1 MKTNSDLPCNDET
14 EAKSPA
20 IELLDLPQ
28 VAARYNVTIRSI
40 QAWTKRNEGFPQPL
54 RFSRRIVRWRL
65 TDLQRFEAGEK

>member
-1 MKTNSDLPCNDET
+1 MKANSET
-14 EAKSPA
+14 KAPVV
-20 IELLDLPQ
+20 ELLDLEQ

-65 TDLQRFEAGEK
+65 ADLEAFERGK